1 MLTEQERVRYRKQL
15 ALAEWDEVC
24 QQKLRQAHVLVVG
37 LGGLGVAVLPYLVAA
52 GIGEIT
58 LVDGD
63 VVDESNLARQVIY
76 TEKAIGLKKVSQA
89 KLFAEGLQS
98 SVKIHAYPENLS
110 MQNASQIIRGVDLVV
125 DCTDNF
131 AARYLINDVCV
142 AHEKPFVY
150 AAIHAWEGLLSVC
163 NAVMADG
170 RRTATYRCL
179 FPEEPGKMEIPAC
192 DEVGVLGFLPGV
204 MGILQAKEAI
214 LYVAGFSSPCQGGLL
229 RWDSRD
235 MSMRTFAIARSEEA
249 DQVRINQVGV
259 NQAQENQVGENQ
271 SLSTQEIPKDL
282 GPEEA
287 QEMISQGKAYLLDVR
302 EAFELDLAALDGAIH
317 IPMGEI
323 PTRHT
328 ELPTALPCIVM
339 CHHGMRSAQV
349 IRFLHQANP
358 GTWINLTGGIDAW
371 SRLVDPDVPRY

>member
-1 MLTEQERVRYRKQL
+1 MLTDQERLRYRKQL
-15 ALAEWDEVC
+15 ALAEWDETC
-24 QQKLRQAHVLVVG
+24 QEKLRQAHVLVVG

-63 VVDESNLARQVIY
+63 VVEESNLARQFIY
-76 TEKAIGLKKVSQA
+76 TEKAIGLTKVSQA
-89 KLFAEGLQS
+89 KQFAISLNG
-98 SVKIHAYPENLS
+98 SVKIHAITENLRLN
-110 MQNASQIIRGVDLVV
+110 NAKEMIQRVDLVV

-142 AHEKPFVY
+142 ALEKPFVY

-163 NAVMADG
+163 NAELKDG

-214 LYVAGFSSPCQGGLL
+214 LYLAGFTSPCQGGLL
-229 RWDSRD
+229 RWDARD
-235 MSMRTFAIARSEEA
+235 MSMRTFAITRSVEA
-249 DQVRINQVGV
+249 NLVVAPIILTDV
-259 NQAQENQVGENQ
+259 E
-271 SLSTQEIPKDL
+271 
-282 GPEEA
+282 PEEA
-287 QEMISQGKAYLLDVR
+287 QQMIQQGKAYVLDVR
-302 EAFELDLAALDGAIH
+302 EDDELDMAALEGAIH

-323 PTRHT
+323 PTRWA
-328 ELPTALPCIVM
+328 ELPTSLTCIVM

-349 IRFLHQANP
+349 IRYLNQANP

>member
-1 MLTEQERVRYRKQL
+1 MLTDQERLRYRKQL
-15 ALAEWDEVC
+15 ALAEWDEAC
-24 QQKLRQAHVLVVG
+24 QEKLRQAHVMIVG

-76 TEKAIGLKKVSQA
+76 TEKAIGQPKVSQA
-89 KLFAEGLQS
+89 QPFAIGLNG
-98 SVKIHAYPENLS
+98 SVNIHAVAENLS
-110 MQNASQIIRGVDLVV
+110 PTNAKEMIQRVDLVV

-142 AHEKPFVY
+142 ALEKPFVY

-163 NAVMADG
+163 NAVLADG

-204 MGILQAKEAI
+204 MGILQAKETI
-214 LYVAGFSSPCQGGLL
+214 LYLAGFSSPCQGGLL
-229 RWDSRD
+229 RWDARD
-235 MSMRTFAIARSEEA
+235 MSMRTFAIARTEEA
-249 DQVRINQVGV
+249 NHVLAPINLTDV
-259 NQAQENQVGENQ
+259 E
-271 SLSTQEIPKDL
+271 
-282 GPEEA
+282 PEEA
-287 QEMISQGKAYLLDVR
+287 QKMIQQGKAYVLDVR
-302 EAFELDLAALDGAIH
+302 EDYEVDLAALEGVIH

-323 PTRHT
+323 PERWV
-328 ELPTALPCIVM
+328 ELPTSLPCIVM

-349 IRFLHQANP
+349 IRYLNQAGS

-371 SRLVDPDVPRY
+371 SRMVDPDIPRY

>member
-1 MLTEQERVRYRKQL
+1 MLTDQERLRYRKQL
-15 ALAEWDEVC
+15 VLAEWDEAC
-24 QQKLRQAHVLVVG
+24 QQKLGQAQVLVVG
-37 LGGLGVAVLPYLVAA
+37 VGGLGVAVLPYLVAA

-63 VVDESNLARQVIY
+63 VVEESNLARQVIY
-76 TEKAIGLKKVSQA
+76 TEKSIGQKKVFMAQQFAQA
-89 KLFAEGLQS
+89 LNSA
-98 SVKIHAYPENLS
+98 VKIHVFPENLS
-110 MQNASQIIRGVDLVV
+110 PNNAKNLIQGVDLVI

-142 AHEKPFVY
+142 ALKKPFVY

-163 NAVMADG
+163 NALVADG
-170 RRTATYRCL
+170 SRTATYRCL

-204 MGILQAKEAI
+204 MGILQAKESI
-214 LYVAGFSSPCQGGLL
+214 LYLAGFSSPCQGGLL
-229 RWDSRD
+229 RWDARD

-249 DQVRINQVGV
+249 DQVRFEQP
-259 NQAQENQVGENQ
+259 QENQVGENQ
-271 SLSTQEIPKDL
+271 ALSTQEIPTDL
-282 GPEEA
+282 GPLEA
-287 QEMISQGKAYLLDVR
+287 QEMFQNGKAYVLDVR
-302 EAFELDLAALDGAIH
+302 EAYELDMSALEGVIH

-323 PTRHT
+323 PARFG

-349 IRFLHQANP
+349 IRYLNQVSS
-358 GTWINLTGGIDAW
+358 GSWINLTGGIDAW
-371 SRLVDPDVPRY
+371 SREVDPGIPRY

>member
-1 MLTEQERVRYRKQL
+1 MLTEQERLRYRKQL
-15 ALAEWDEVC
+15 ALAEWDEAC
-24 QQKLRQAHVLVVG
+24 QEKLRQAHILVVG

-63 VVDESNLARQVIY
+63 VVEESNLARQVIY
-76 TEKAIGLKKVSQA
+76 TEKAIGLTKVSEAQS
-89 KLFAEGLQS
+89 FAEGLHS
-98 SVKIHAYPENLS
+98 SVKIHTIPEHLS
-110 MQNASQIIRGVDLVV
+110 AHNASQLIQGVDLVV

-142 AHEKPFVY
+142 ALEKPFVY

-163 NAVMADG
+163 NAWLADG

-179 FPEEPGKMEIPAC
+179 FPEEPGKMEIPTC

-214 LYVAGFSSPCQGGLL
+214 LYLAGFSSPCQGGLL
-229 RWDSRD
+229 RWDARD
-235 MSMRTFAIARSEEA
+235 MSMRTFAIARTEEA
-249 DQVRINQVGV
+249 DQAALVSDLVLQHVP
-259 NQAQENQVGENQ
+259 
-271 SLSTQEIPKDL
+271 SDL

-287 QEMISQGKAYLLDVR
+287 HEMIRQGKAYVLDVR
-302 EAFELDLAALDGAIH
+302 EGYELDLAALEGAIH

-323 PTRHT
+323 PVRLM
-328 ELPTALPCIVM
+328 ELPTSLPCLVM

-349 IRFLHQANP
+349 IRYLNQANP